1 MDENR
6 EKVLINEKMEIKDSK
21 LHDHKKLYLNL

>member
-21 LHDHKKLYLNL
+21 LHDHENFI